1 MITIINKKKNGLNNN
16 NNHIFVFDLQLFSY
30 RVVNNPYNIS
40 SIQKKTSVKCDISTN
55 IPISG
60 TKSGSGSWNLGDY
73 SNWINLGQITIS
85 PNTKNITVIFSGN
98 RGTSYTYFTN
108 INYNNFANGIINVW
122 YIPTHA
128 TDFTQFRRIEK
139 CSLRNS
145 SGSTIVTIASDGSPI
160 GRHSNDYNYTINWN

>member
-1 MITIINKKKNGLNNN
+1 MRNYLAKADT
-16 NNHIFVFDLQLFSY
+16 
-30 RVVNNPYNIS
+30 S
-40 SIQKKTSVKCDISTN
+40 SA

-60 TKSGSGSWNLGDY
+60 TKSGSGSWKAGDY

-128 TDFTQFRRIEK
+128 TDFTQLRRIEK